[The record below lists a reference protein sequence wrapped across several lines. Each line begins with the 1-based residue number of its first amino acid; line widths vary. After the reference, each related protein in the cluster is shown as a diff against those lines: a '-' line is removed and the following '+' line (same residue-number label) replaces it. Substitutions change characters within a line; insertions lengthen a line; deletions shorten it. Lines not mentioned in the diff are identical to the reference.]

1 MVSLIEIKLRG
12 LYLSESIRR
21 SVSPSPSLFTKVVEL
36 LLKGGDTLLRSPSP
50 SLCTKVVYSL
60 LNGGDPASNAVPRNG
75 VEPLR
80 PLRVTGF

>member
-60 LNGGDPASNAVPRNG
+60 LNGGDSLLRYRRVPPC
-75 VEPLR
+75 VLK
-80 PLRVTGF
+80 L